1 MAKPSNSNERN
12 LFTDI
17 DLQIMLCNEK
27 IKNHRR
33 SIEKV
38 KKMCGW
44 YGPSGIGGID
54 YSKESFP
61 STHISFAEGL
71 EMIDRDTEK
80 INQLTEERKDL
91 RRTMRRVKKIYAGL
105 SGMEAQ
111 VYYCRVIQNRK
122 RYEGQRAD
130 LKRKF
135 FETKIFSLFET
146 LIFQE
151 IHILQGFTRKLHVVF
166 YVVFLS

>member
-44 YGPSGIGGID
+44 YGPSGVGGID

-111 VYYCRVIQNRK
+111 VYYCRVIQKKNTSGRRGRNRTFCSPVPEDRK

-130 LKRKF
+130 LKM
-135 FETKIFSLFET
+135 KIF
-146 LIFQE
+146 
-151 IHILQGFTRKLHVVF
+151 
-166 YVVFLS
+166 

>member
-44 YGPSGIGGID
+44 YGPSGVGGID

-91 RRTMRRVKKIYAGL
+91 RRTMRRVKKIYTGL
-105 SGMEAQ
+105 SGIGDLIVTCASMHS
-111 VYYCRVIQNRK
+111 RNR
-122 RYEGQRAD
+122 RAG
-130 LKRKF
+130 
-135 FETKIFSLFET
+135 I
-146 LIFQE
+146 LI
-151 IHILQGFTRKLHVVF
+151 GK
-166 YVVFLS
+166 

>member
-44 YGPSGIGGID
+44 YGPSGVGGID

-91 RRTMRRVKKIYAGL
+91 RRTFRNGSTSLLLPRDSEKNTSGRRGRNRTFCSPVP
-105 SGMEAQ
+105 ED
-111 VYYCRVIQNRK
+111 RK

-130 LKRKF
+130 LKM
-135 FETKIFSLFET
+135 KIF
-146 LIFQE
+146 
-151 IHILQGFTRKLHVVF
+151 
-166 YVVFLS
+166 

>member
-44 YGPSGIGGID
+44 YGPSGVGGID

-71 EMIDRDTEK
+71 EMINRDTEK

-111 VYYCRVIQNRK
+111 VYYCRVIQKRHKRPPGRNRTFRSPVPENRK

-130 LKRKF
+130 LKM
-135 FETKIFSLFET
+135 KIF
-146 LIFQE
+146 
-151 IHILQGFTRKLHVVF
+151 
-166 YVVFLS
+166 

>member
-44 YGPSGIGGID
+44 YGPSGVGGID

-80 INQLTEERKDL
+80 INQLTEKRKDL

-111 VYYCRVIQNRK
+111 VYYCRVIQKKTQAAAADEIGLSVRQF
-122 RYEGQRAD
+122 QRIESD
-130 LKRKF
+130 MKDKG
-135 FETKIFSLFET
+135 
-146 LIFQE
+146 LI
-151 IHILQGFTRKLHVVF
+151 
-166 YVVFLS
+166 